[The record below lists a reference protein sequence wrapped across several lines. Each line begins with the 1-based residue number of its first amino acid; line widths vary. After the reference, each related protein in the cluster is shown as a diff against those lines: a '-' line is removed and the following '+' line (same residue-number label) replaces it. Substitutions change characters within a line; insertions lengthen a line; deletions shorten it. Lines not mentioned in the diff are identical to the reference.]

1 MIKTIAD
8 ILISDLDNQAGVWKT
23 VPMIPASGTY
33 QSESSAGG
41 SGRLAK
47 VTLDFKASRI
57 IPEMKRNVS
66 LQVNFD
72 DGTKAIV
79 GTNEL
84 PATLVIKTSDVIQI
98 SCKWSVPDMI

>member
-1 MIKTIAD
+1 MIKNITD
-8 ILISDLDNQAGVWKT
+8 ILITDLDNHAGVWKHI
-23 VPMIPASGTY
+23 PMIPASGTY
-33 QSESSAGG
+33 QSESSPGG
-41 SGRLAK
+41 SGRLSK
-47 VTLDFKASRI
+47 ITLDFKVFRI

-66 LQVNFD
+66 LQINFD

-84 PATLVIKTSDVIQI
+84 PATLVIKTSDVIRI